1 MGVATNAFEIAHS
14 QVATNVLETVEKSV
28 AETVWS
34 AVTKKVEETDYSA
47 VVTSVIEALCSTV
60 VIISLSMKMNRT
72 KIVIHSLILMF
83 HVWHS
88 HLHEALERL
97 WNYQIHVYYH
107 QRIDQAFEILGTP

>member
-34 AVTKKVEETDYSA
+34 AVTKKVEETDYLA
-47 VVTSVIEALCSTV
+47 VVASVIEALCSTV
-60 VIISLSMKMNRT
+60 VIISLSMKMNKT
-72 KIVIHSLILMF
+72 KIVIHSLIPMF

-88 HLHEALERL
+88 HLHEAL
-97 WNYQIHVYYH
+97 
-107 QRIDQAFEILGTP
+107 